1 MTCKPQNAPDVTTL
15 MSAAQ
20 TGTTKSSV
28 AMMKSAFPPCN
39 GRSVQ
44 VVIAVEETSGVSS
57 G

>member
-28 AMMKSAFPPCN
+28 AMMIEKIFCMGMRMP
-39 GRSVQ
+39 VW
-44 VVIAVEETSGVSS
+44 
-57 G
+57 